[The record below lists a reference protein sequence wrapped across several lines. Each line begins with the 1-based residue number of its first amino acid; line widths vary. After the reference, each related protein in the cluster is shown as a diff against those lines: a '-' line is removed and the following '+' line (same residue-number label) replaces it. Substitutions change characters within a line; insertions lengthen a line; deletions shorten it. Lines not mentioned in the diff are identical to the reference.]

1 MKLKRLTEREQE
13 ITDYLKKK
21 YESLTKEFDE
31 ALLKK
36 EFLKSS
42 YFRGQR
48 DLIVDLIEFIES

>member
-21 YESLTKEFDE
+21 YEFLTKEFDE